1 MDAIVILSLIT
12 MALFSTTRLV
22 HCAPLGRDDALRLR
36 EEESEETEQGRPETD
51 ERDRIVTFLALLE
64 KAERIASSRF
74 AAQITGIRAN
84 NKLFGKKNR
93 MDDIREEQANPG
105 FHQEESIDQM
115 DELTDHSPMK
125 GKHFRK
131 VSQGLP
137 RKSKKKRACFWKYC
151 IKTSD

>member
-1 MDAIVILSLIT
+1 MDSVVILILVA
-12 MALFSTTRLV
+12 MALFSTTQLV
-22 HCAPLGRDDALRLR
+22 HCAPQGRDDALRLGEEQIER
-36 EEESEETEQGRPETD
+36 ERPETD
-51 ERDRIVTFLALLE
+51 ERDGIVTFLALLE
-64 KAERIASSRF
+64 KAEKIASSRF

-93 MDDIREEQANPG
+93 MEDLREEQANPA
-105 FHQEESIDQM
+105 FHQEESVDQA
-115 DELTDHSPMK
+115 DELADHSPMK

-137 RKSKKKRACFWKYC
+137 RKSKKRACFWKYC